1 MYKSEMDE
9 ISLPNRNLEAL
20 NFNVSFY
27 LLPNYLLS
35 ANGKFVMVGGP
46 GQAGDRVREGA
57 GLH

>member
-1 MYKSEMDE
+1 MDE

-46 GQAGDRVREGA
+46 GQAGDRVREDA